1 MNNNTQMLQRR
12 KFLKDSITASAALTG
27 MFLLPKAGLAA
38 TTTPEDS
45 VTIIGPKDGYSPQIG
60 TLVSM
65 MAFCRFGVVRSVKG
79 MTTEQLDFL
88 MDPKANTIGA
98 LLYHLA
104 ALDAIFH
111 EVTFKGT
118 EWGKWDEKF
127 KEKFE
132 IAMNLGEPARK
143 TIKGNSL
150 DFYLNL
156 LQETR
161 ESTLAEFKKRDDQ
174 WFMVIDKN
182 WDWGPTNTY
191 CKWFHV
197 CEHESH
203 HQGQIALIKS
213 RIPGIKTG
221 NE

>member
-1 MNNNTQMLQRR
+1 MMNNHTALLQRR
-12 KFLKDSITASAALTG
+12 KFLKTSSAASAALTG
-27 MFLLPKAGLAA
+27 LFLFPQAGLARPSN
-38 TTTPEDS
+38 PEDPL
-45 VTIIGPKDGYSPQIG
+45 TIIGPKEGYSPQIG

-65 MAFCRFGVVRSVKG
+65 MAFCRSRVVRSVKN

-88 MDPKANTIGA
+88 LDAKANTIGA

-104 ALDAIFH
+104 ALDASFH
-111 EVTFKGT
+111 EATFKGT
-118 EWGKWDEKF
+118 EWGKWDDKF
-127 KEKFE
+127 TQKYDV
-132 IAMNLGEPARK
+132 ARNLGEPARK
-143 TIKGNSL
+143 TIKGNDL

-161 ESTLAEFKKRDDQ
+161 ESTLVEFRKRDDQ
-174 WFMVIDKN
+174 WLMALDKT
-182 WDWGPTNTY
+182 WVWGPTNTY

-213 RIPGIKTG
+213 RIPGIKAA
-221 NE
+221 E

>member
-1 MNNNTQMLQRR
+1 
-12 KFLKDSITASAALTG
+12 
-27 MFLLPKAGLAA
+27 
-38 TTTPEDS
+38 
-45 VTIIGPKDGYSPQIG
+45 
-60 TLVSM
+60 
-65 MAFCRFGVVRSVKG
+65 
-79 MTTEQLDFL
+79 LDFL
-88 MDPKANTIGA
+88 MDAKANTVGA

-111 EVTFKGT
+111 ELTFKGT
-118 EWGKWDEKF
+118 EWGKWDDNFTK
-127 KEKFE
+127 KYD

-156 LQETR
+156 LQDTR
-161 ESTLAEFKKRDDQ
+161 ESTLTEFRKRDDQ
-174 WFMVIDKN
+174 WLMTLDKT
-182 WDWGPTNTY
+182 WAWGPTNTY

-213 RIPGIKTG
+213 RIPGVAAT
-221 NE
+221 E